1 MTDPSWNPADYLQ
14 FADERS
20 RPFLDL
26 VARIPGEPDR
36 IVDLGCG
43 PGHLTAV
50 LRRRWPAASI
60 LGVDSSPEMID
71 RARSDN
77 RDQRADYQLAD
88 IAEWGADRPV
98 DLIVSNATYQWLPGQ
113 LEVLTR
119 LRGLVAPGGTF
130 AFQVPDN
137 FDAASHVLLHEISG
151 RAPYAEHLTGID
163 RARGVRIEEYLELFA
178 GAGWQVDAW
187 QTSYLH
193 LLPGPDPVFRWISAT
208 GARPVLQ
215 GLPDGLRGQFEIEY
229 RAALREAYP
238 ARRYGTVLP
247 FLRSFVVAWQV

>member
-137 FDAASHVLLHEISG
+137 FDAPSHVLLHEISG

-163 RARGVRIEEYLELFA
+163 RARGVGIEEYLELFA

-247 FLRSFVVAWQV
+247 FLRSFVVARQV